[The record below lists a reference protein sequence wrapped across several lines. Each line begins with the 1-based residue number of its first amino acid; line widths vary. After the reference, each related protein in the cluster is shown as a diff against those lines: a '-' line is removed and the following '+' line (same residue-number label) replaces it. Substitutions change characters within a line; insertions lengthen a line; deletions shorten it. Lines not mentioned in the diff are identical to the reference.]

1 MVVQSAVRSQGLR
14 TGGEVGRK
22 IRSEG
27 RTAVSE
33 CGVRSECR
41 TGGPPALAQL
51 RSGGRSC
58 SFLRQSAAILPLR
71 KPGASSP
78 MPRKQKAAVSI
89 RSCHTNP
96 SREAAS
102 EQPQAPEPKPEPEP
116 TPASSSRRAFLAS
129 AAVLLSAAAWQTT
142 ARSDTPATPSSR
154 VSTPAERK
162 RMRAEAEAAA
172 AKAGPGPPGQESR
185 VYDSSV
191 LGEPT
196 SLKGKEGV
204 WKKLA
209 ASRVV
214 YLGTTE
220 RVPVAEDQVRT
231 GRMDVKGRGLLGPL
245 SRLCAPGL
253 MQCRGFENAGLF
265 VSAPLSSAVSS
276 LPSHLSILSKRSL
289 SIDVQPPTCVES

>member
-1 MVVQSAVRSQGLR
+1 MAVRSAVRGQGLR

-22 IRSEG
+22 IRTEG
-27 RTAVSE
+27 RTSVSE
-33 CGVRSECR
+33 CEVRSECR
-41 TGGPPALAQL
+41 TGGPPAVAQL

-58 SFLRQSAAILPLR
+58 SFLGHSAAIFPLP
-71 KPGASSP
+71 KPGVSSP
-78 MPRKQKAAVSI
+78 MPRKQKAAVFI

-96 SREAAS
+96 SGGATS
-102 EQPQAPEPKPEPEP
+102 EQPQAPEPKPESEP
-116 TPASSSRRAFLAS
+116 TPSSSSRRAFLAS
-129 AAVLLSAAAWQTT
+129 AAVLLSAAAWQQTT
-142 ARSDTPATPSSR
+142 ARSDTPATPPSR

-172 AKAGPGPPGQESR
+172 AKAGPGAPGQESR

-191 LGEPT
+191 LGEPM

-220 RVPVAEDQVRT
+220 RVPVAEDQVRA
-231 GRMDVKGRGLLGPL
+231 GRMD
-245 SRLCAPGL
+245 
-253 MQCRGFENAGLF
+253 
-265 VSAPLSSAVSS
+265 
-276 LPSHLSILSKRSL
+276 I
-289 SIDVQPPTCVES
+289 